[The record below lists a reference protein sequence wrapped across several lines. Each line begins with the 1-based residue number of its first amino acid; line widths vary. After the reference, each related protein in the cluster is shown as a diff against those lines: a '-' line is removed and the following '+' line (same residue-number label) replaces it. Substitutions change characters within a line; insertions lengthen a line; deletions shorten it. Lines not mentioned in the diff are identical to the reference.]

1 MSQFSFGNIDETATD
16 GFDLADMLE
25 QFEAAVKSAHGGTS
39 EPSYKVAGIVW
50 RDTTSN
56 PHIFKYYDGASWI
69 TIGSVNTT
77 THVYT
82 LYHQGNALT
91 AMATGSAGDGLEFT
105 GSSLQVKLDG
115 ASLARSASGMKVA
128 TGGIG
133 ATELASTAVTPG
145 SYTNA
150 NITVDS
156 DGRLT
161 AAANGSGGTIIIK
174 QGNLDTSIGTASAA
188 MVSPG
193 FTTLQMWLI
202 GLRGGTGSPSN
213 TANANYGGAGAI
225 YTPGGS
231 STQYGGGQVGLPG
244 GEYAFFTNSGITSSG
259 GVIYATFA
267 QRYVNASPPYDWGNG
282 EIAGAL
288 YLLVDKQLNIKGTY
302 FADAPMWAYNGPT
315 DIMPAY
321 IDAPKNKKYRYKQ
334 NTFEGGIKGYIEQ
347 KRHGILRPRKS
358 FVELYQ
364 QMHEEKILPELK
376 KAEKAIS
383 KEAWHGQRGRI
394 TQLMQDKV
402 IEHIVATTLEP
413 ITQEIINADMAVCP
427 HPFVPAEGET
437 VLMVGTYDSA
447 LRDLLIL
454 QAQGEN
460 ILEAINSG
468 LISFD
473 TDIRSD
479 LIAPKGVTMVNLKL

>member
-91 AMATGSAGDGLEFT
+91 AMSTGSAGEGLEFS
-105 GSSLQVKLDG
+105 GSNLQIKLDG
-115 ASLARSASGMKVA
+115 ATLARSASGIKVS

-161 AAANGSGGTIIIK
+161 AAANGSGGTIIVK
-174 QGNLDTSIGTASAA
+174 QGNLDTSIGTASVTVGGGGISDNLQWWLTGLAGYTFEAA
-188 MVSPG
+188 QSY
-193 FTTLQMWLI
+193 TNQ
-202 GLRGGTGSPSN
+202 
-213 TANANYGGAGAI
+213 GGAAAEW
-225 YTPGGS
+225 TNGS
-231 STQYGGGQVGLPG
+231 SSYRGAARVGLPG
-244 GEYAFFTNSGITSSG
+244 GEYAFYTNTGFATSG
-259 GVIYATFA
+259 GWSATFR

-321 IDAPKNKKYRYKQ
+321 IDGEKKYRYKQ
-334 NTFEGGIKGYIEQ
+334 AKFENGIEGYI
-347 KRHGILRPRKS
+347 KSGKHGILRPRS
-358 FVELYQ
+358 TFVEMFG
-364 QMHEEKILPELK
+364 QMQREKVLPELK
-376 KAEKAIS
+376 KVEASLS
-383 KEAWHGQRGRI
+383 KESWHGQRGRI
-394 TQLMQDKV
+394 TRLMQDKV
-402 IEHIVATTLEP
+402 IEHIVSSSLELV
-413 ITQEIINADMAVCP
+413 TQDIVNADMTIHP
-427 HPFVPAEGET
+427 HPFTPGVDET

-447 LRDLLIL
+447 LRDLLLL
-454 QAQGEN
+454 QAQGED
-460 ILEAINSG
+460 IIDAIHRN
-468 LISFD
+468 LIGFD
-473 TDIRSD
+473 TDIRND